1 MAMIVLNYLLAQQI
15 DKSEDRK
22 TKKSLLVLSLL
33 ISLAPLMYLKYSGL
47 LLSTFNDFFHTRF
60 TVSSLFLP
68 IGISFYTF
76 QSISYTVDL
85 YKSKIQNS
93 KSFIDYAFYMTFF
106 PHLVAGPIVRAKD
119 FMPQIDAPI
128 EMKRED
134 VNRALFRILI
144 GLGKKLILA
153 DFLAKYV
160 DMVHVDPTLYSGMEN
175 LISMYAYSFQIYF
188 DFSGYSDIAIGIAL
202 LMGYTLNE
210 NFENPYHSKNI
221 TTFWRKWHI
230 SLSSWLRDYIY
241 IPLGGNKRGVLYT
254 YLFLMVTM
262 LIGGLWHGASWKFLL
277 WGGLHGLFLAIHKL
291 YLTYNNRIKSPTTK
305 VYSLLSI
312 IITFNAVSILW
323 ILFRAVN
330 LNSAI
335 SSVHQITSEFR
346 FTDIVP
352 FYYDRTEFVFMLLF
366 AGIVVFSPVVIK
378 NKIQHFFSQIHWAV
392 LLLLTIIILQII
404 LQVKTHEIQPFIYFQ
419 F

>member
-1 MAMIVLNYLLAQQI
+1 
-15 DKSEDRK
+15 
-22 TKKSLLVLSLL
+22 
-33 ISLAPLMYLKYSGL
+33 
-47 LLSTFNDFFHTRF
+47 
-60 TVSSLFLP
+60 
-68 IGISFYTF
+68 
-76 QSISYTVDL
+76 
-85 YKSKIQNS
+85 
-93 KSFIDYAFYMTFF
+93 
-106 PHLVAGPIVRAKD
+106 
-119 FMPQIDAPI
+119 
-128 EMKRED
+128 
-134 VNRALFRILI
+134 
-144 GLGKKLILA
+144 
-153 DFLAKYV
+153 
-160 DMVHVDPTLYSGMEN
+160 VHVDPTLYSGMEN